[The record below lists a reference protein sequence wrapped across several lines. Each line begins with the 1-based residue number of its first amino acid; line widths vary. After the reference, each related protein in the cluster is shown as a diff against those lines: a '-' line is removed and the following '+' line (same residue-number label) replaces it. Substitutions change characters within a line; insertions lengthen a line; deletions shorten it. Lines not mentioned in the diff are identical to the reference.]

1 MSDGAIVFAKG
12 LTKDYPPD
20 VRAVD
25 GVDLEISAGE
35 IFGLLGP
42 NGAGKTTTI
51 KILVT
56 LARPTSG
63 TASVCGYDVVAEPQ
77 RVRECIGY
85 VSQQVALDPSIT
97 AWDNLWLHANLHH
110 MAAQDA
116 RRRIDEVLALVELA
130 DRAKDRVK
138 TYSGGMKK
146 RLDLATGLLHRP
158 RLLVLDEPTLGLDLQ
173 TRVRIWEYLRE
184 QKRQG
189 MTILVTTHYLEEAD
203 RLARRIAIVSRG
215 RAVVEGAPDELKRR
229 LLGDAVTVELADGK
243 AEAAAEVVARLGAVE
258 EAVVDGRH
266 LRARVDRGAEAVPA
280 ILSALEGE
288 GMAVASVTVS
298 RPSLDDVYLHYTG
311 RDFRAE
317 DEAGSAG

>member
-203 RLARRIAIVSRG
+203 RLCDRLAIIDHG
-215 RAVVEGAPDELKRR
+215 RVQAFGTPAELKGQ
-229 LLGDAVTVELADGK
+229 LGG
-243 AEAAAEVVARLGAVE
+243 EVVAVRVSEAARGGVPSLAEEIKARTDVTGVATYDEGFEVYLREAAGAVPWLVDVARGKGVE
-258 EAVVDGRH
+258 VEAMTI
-266 LRARVDRGAEAVPA
+266 ARP
-280 ILSALEGE
+280 
-288 GMAVASVTVS
+288 T
-298 RPSLDDVYLHYTG
+298 LDDVFLKVTG
-311 RDFRAE
+311 RKMRD
-317 DEAGSAG
+317 